1 MQLEK
6 IIVRGA
12 RTHNLKNITVELP
25 RGKISVITGLSG
37 SGKSSLAYDTIY
49 AEGQRRYVES
59 LSAYA
64 RQFLSL
70 MEKPDVDSI
79 EGLSP
84 AISIHQKV
92 TRFSPR
98 STVGTVTEIYDYLRL
113 LYARVGEPRCPEHQ
127 VALDAKPIAEI
138 VDLILSLPE
147 GTRIALASPVVRD
160 RKGEHDNLISQLKKQ
175 GFVRLHVN
183 GQLYEIEKTPKLNRN
198 LKHTINVIVD
208 RIVISRRVRQ
218 RLTESVETAVQLSN
232 GLVLCFEVNADGKLK
247 SSGTLYSNKFGCPH
261 CGYVLDELEPRIF
274 SFNNPQ
280 GACPRCNGLGYI
292 STFDKDK
299 IIVDPS
305 LSIASGALA
314 TWNSQHG
321 YYYSMLKS
329 VSKHYKFDLD
339 TPFQQ
344 LPKSYQD
351 IVLYGSGDEKILMKY
366 ESANGRIYRN
376 YRVYEGVIPNFRR
389 RLKESA
395 SDAVKEE
402 LSKFLT
408 KTKCTECKGS
418 RLKIGARNVFVSNLP
433 IYDVTR
439 LNINEVIEL
448 FDKLWFD
455 ARRAPI
461 AERIVRDIRSRLK
474 FLADVGLTY
483 VSLERTTNTLSGG
496 ELQRIRLA
504 SQVGSGLVGVTYVL
518 DEPSIGLHDRDNA
531 KLLNTLNQLRNIGN
545 TLIIVEHDENTIR
558 NSDFVVDIGPRA
570 GADGGQVV
578 FAGHPD
584 KIESCSESLTG
595 AYLSGRLEI
604 PKPVGRVPF
613 NSSRVIRLEGARGNN
628 LKNINVDIPVG
639 LFTCVTGVSGSGK
652 STLINDTVF
661 RAISRILHRSK
672 LSPAPYDHILNL
684 EHIDKVIRINQQPIG
699 RTPRSNPATYTKLF
713 GDIRNLFSKTVE
725 ARARGYKPG
734 RFSFNVVGG
743 RCEACNGD
751 GLVRVE
757 MHFLPDM
764 FVRCNTCGS
773 SRYNRETLEILYKGL
788 NISQVLDLSVGEALQ
803 FFNAI
808 PSIHRKLKTLHDVGL
823 DYIRLGQSAVTLSGG
838 EAQRVK
844 LSLELSKRDTG
855 NTLYLLDEPTTGLHF
870 HDIKQLLSVI
880 QKLRD
885 RGNTVI
891 IIEHNLEVIKC
902 ADWIIDLGP
911 EGGDDGGYVVTAGTP
926 EQVSQVDESH
936 TGRSLSRYFLSKYS
950 QIRKVSGEIY

>member
-25 RGKISVITGLSG
+25 RNKINVITGLSG

-70 MEKPDVDSI
+70 MEKPDVDAI

-113 LYARVGEPRCPEHQ
+113 LFARVGEPRCPEHQ

-160 RKGEHDNLISQLKKQ
+160 RKGEHDNLIAQLRKQ

-198 LKHTINVIVD
+198 LRHTISVIVD

-232 GLVLCFEVNADGKLK
+232 GLVLCFEVNADGKLN
-247 SSGTLYSNKFGCPH
+247 SSGTLYSNKFGCPD

-292 STFDKDK
+292 SMFDKGK

-321 YYYSMLKS
+321 YYYSMLES

-402 LSKFLT
+402 LSKFLA

-433 IYDVTR
+433 IYDVTK

-461 AERIVRDIRSRLK
+461 AERIVRDIKSRLK

-604 PKPVGRVPF
+604 PKPAGRVPF

-672 LSPAPYDHILNL
+672 LSPAPYDQILHL

-713 GDIRNLFSKTVE
+713 GDIRKLFSKTVE
-725 ARARGYKPG
+725 ARARGYKLG

-764 FVRCNTCGS
+764 FVRCNTCGG

-936 TGRSLSRYFLSKYS
+936 TGRSLSRYFLSKIS
-950 QIRKVSGEIY
+950 QIRRVSGENY

>member
-25 RGKISVITGLSG
+25 RNKINVITGLSG

-84 AISIHQKV
+84 AISIHQKG

-113 LYARVGEPRCPEHQ
+113 LYARVGEPRCPEHK
-127 VALDAKPIAEI
+127 VALNAKPIAEI

-147 GTRIALASPVVRD
+147 GTRIALAAPVVRD
-160 RKGEHDNLISQLKKQ
+160 RKGEHENLIAQLKKQ
-175 GFVRLHVN
+175 GFVRLHID
-183 GQLYEIEKTPKLNRN
+183 GQLYEIEQTPELNQH

-208 RIVISRRVRQ
+208 RLVVSLRVRQ
-218 RLTESVETAVQLSN
+218 RLAESVETAVQLSN
-232 GLVLCFEVNADGKLK
+232 GLVLCFEVDAEGKLN
-247 SSGTLYSNKFGCPH
+247 SSSTLYSNKFGCPF
-261 CGYVLDELEPRIF
+261 CGYILDELEPRIF

-292 STFDKDK
+292 SMFDKDK
-299 IIVDPS
+299 IVVDSS
-305 LSIASGALA
+305 LCIASGALA

-329 VSKHYKFDLD
+329 ISKHYKFDLD
-339 TPFQQ
+339 TPFKK

-351 IVLYGSGDEKILMKY
+351 IILYGSGNEKISMTY
-366 ESANGRIYRN
+366 ESTNGRIYRN
-376 YRVYEGVIPNFRR
+376 YRVFEGVIPNFRR
-389 RLKESA
+389 RLKEST
-395 SDAVKEE
+395 SNAVKEE
-402 LSKFLT
+402 LSKFLA
-408 KTKCTECKGS
+408 KTKCTECEGS

-433 IYDVTR
+433 IYQITK
-439 LNINEVIEL
+439 LNINEIIEL
-448 FDKLWFD
+448 FDQLWFD
-455 ARRAPI
+455 TRHAPI
-461 AERIVRDIRSRLK
+461 AERIVRDIKSRLK

-483 VSLERTTNTLSGG
+483 VNLERTTNTLSGG

-518 DEPSIGLHDRDNA
+518 DEPSIGLHDRDNE
-531 KLLNTLNQLRNIGN
+531 KLLNTLNHLRDIGN
-545 TLIIVEHDENTIR
+545 TLIIVEHDEKTIR
-558 NSDFVVDIGPRA
+558 NSDFVVDMGPRA
-570 GADGGQVV
+570 GADGGQIV
-578 FAGHPD
+578 FADRPE
-584 KIESCSESLTG
+584 KVENCIESLTG
-595 AYLSGRLEI
+595 AYLSGHLQI
-604 PKPVGRVPF
+604 PTPVSRVPF
-613 NSSRVIRLEGARGNN
+613 NPSRTIRLEGARGNN
-628 LKNINVDIPVG
+628 LKNINIDIPVG

-652 STLINDTVF
+652 STLINDTVYRTF
-661 RAISRILHRSK
+661 SMKLHRSK
-672 LSPAPYDHILNL
+672 RSPAPHDQILSL

-699 RTPRSNPATYTKLF
+699 RTPRSNPATYTKVF
-713 GDIRNLFSKTVE
+713 GDIRNLFSRTLE
-725 ARARGYKPG
+725 ARTRGYKPG
-734 RFSFNVVGG
+734 RFSFNVTGG

-751 GLVRVE
+751 GLIRVE

-764 FVRCNTCGS
+764 FVRCNTCGG

-788 NISQVLDLSVGEALQ
+788 NISQVLDLSVGEGLQ
-803 FFNAI
+803 FFNAVPPI
-808 PSIHRKLKTLHDVGL
+808 YRKLKTLHDVGL

-911 EGGDDGGYVVTAGTP
+911 EGGDDGGYVIATGTP
-926 EQVSQVDESH
+926 EQICQVSESH
-936 TGRSLSRYFLSKYS
+936 TGRSLSQFFSSKIP
-950 QIRKVSGEIY
+950 QIRRVSGENY